1 MNKSWIQS
9 PNFRLFIMIIVLI
22 IVFVLFLSMYLKSYF
37 SYYKELYDYRN
48 NIIDSI
54 TQNDEP
60 IIKPYYR
67 SDDIYQGNL
76 TANIT
81 IFEYADMSCQAC
93 KELQPEMQ
101 KLINF
106 YGTDKI
112 LHVWRDLP
120 ITGADNNI
128 EAHQAVHCAN
138 DQDKFNEYKTSLY
151 EHIGEYNQT
160 LFIDLADKLGINKD
174 EFATCL
180 NTEQYKSTVENNY
193 RDALRI
199 GLDSTPTLFING
211 REVTSNYTFENLRNV
226 TEQTR

>member
-1 MNKSWIQS
+1 MNKNWAQS
-9 PNFRLFIMIIVLI
+9 PNFRLFLMIIVLI
-22 IVFVLFLSMYLKSYF
+22 IVFVLFLAMYLKSYF
-37 SYYKELYDYRN
+37 SYYKELYDYRKGL
-48 NIIDSI
+48 IESL
-54 TQNDEP
+54 TQTDQP
-60 IIKPYYR
+60 TVKPYYR
-67 SDDIYQGNL
+67 SNDIYEGNL
-76 TANIT
+76 TAKIT

-93 KELQPEMQ
+93 KALGPEMQ

-106 YGTDKI
+106 YGTDKV

-138 DQDKFNEYKTSLY
+138 DQGKFNEYKDALY

-160 LFIDLADKLGINKD
+160 LFLSTAEKLGLNKD
-174 EFATCL
+174 DFATCL

-193 RDALRI
+193 REALRL
-199 GLDSTPTLFING
+199 GLDATPTLFING
-211 REVTSNYTFENLRNV
+211 QQVTSNYTFENLRNV